1 MMAMPTSFIQI
12 TRSGTTPEH
21 PVRQLPAEGWQYLRM
36 QLNSMQSSVTGVSS
50 HFIRKY
56 PQVVSKFRSC
66 RIYRHWACLAWLEKP
81 DQCHCERVPERDWVH
96 HRLLRRLRLQPRLRR
111 HDGDQP
117 PGRTLCLHE
126 RVGSQQLCLLERLL
140 ERIPLFVPDKNGLKV
155 VKNYVYF
162 ILTVATVLSSK
173 SSSTFVLTSGNT
185 VFTNSNSQKRC
196 AL

>member
-1 MMAMPTSFIQI
+1 
-12 TRSGTTPEH
+12 
-21 PVRQLPAEGWQYLRM
+21 
-36 QLNSMQSSVTGVSS
+36 
-50 HFIRKY
+50 
-56 PQVVSKFRSC
+56 
-66 RIYRHWACLAWLEKP
+66 
-81 DQCHCERVPERDWVH
+81 
-96 HRLLRRLRLQPRLRR
+96 
-111 HDGDQP
+111 
-117 PGRTLCLHE
+117 
-126 RVGSQQLCLLERLL
+126 LL